1 MPLDP
6 SSDTLVT
13 AFTNLPE
20 FTHGRVRDI
29 RIRWALEEMGRSYR
43 VDLFDG
49 MAERPASYRQWQPFG
64 QVPAFA
70 DSTVRL
76 FESGAILLYLGE
88 QDERL
93 LPRPAQERADTTA
106 WLIAALNSVEPALMQ
121 IATLDFFQADQPWAA
136 QARPSAVEFAKSR
149 LGRVSEALDGKEWLT
164 GRFSIADIM
173 MVTVLRN
180 ISHTDIVGGFPNL
193 SAYQARGEQRPAFQ
207 QALIDQA
214 KGFSLPATAETEPI

>member
-6 SSDTLVT
+6 SSNTVVT
-13 AFTNLPE
+13 ALTNLPH
-20 FTHGRVRDI
+20 FAHGRVRDI
-29 RIRWALEEMGRSYR
+29 RIRWALEEMGRPYR
-43 VDLFDG
+43 VELFDA
-49 MAERPASYRQWQPFG
+49 MEERPTKYRQWQPFG
-64 QVPAFA
+64 QVPAFT
-70 DSTVRL
+70 DSAVRL

-88 QDERL
+88 QDEQL
-93 LPRPAQERADTTA
+93 LPHSAQARADTTA

-136 QARPSAVEFAKSR
+136 QARPSAVEFAQSR
-149 LGRVSEALDGKEWLT
+149 LGRVSEALGSNAWLT

-193 SAYQARGEQRPAFQ
+193 AAYQARGEQRPAFK
-207 QALIDQA
+207 QALMDQA
-214 KGFSLPATAETEPI
+214 AGFALPATAEAGE